1 MVDTLSA
8 TFAHSAMDLQDTAMM
23 PNLTPSVASRM
34 DPLAGFDDSPEA
46 TTEALSTFEV
56 IPENIYIGHA
66 TARAAAEESMGCQCK
81 FDPDQDDPAMACG
94 DKSDCIN
101 RILYIE
107 CKRNDCR
114 LGGYCQNR
122 RFQKKEYA
130 RVKVVKTQLKGYG
143 LVAEQEL
150 ERGQFVMEYIGEVVS
165 KSQFLKRTAIYEQ
178 ENCEH
183 HYFMSLKNDEVIDA
197 TRKGCIARFVNHSCA
212 PNCEVQ
218 KWVVGSQF
226 RMGIFTTRPI
236 PKGTEITFDYKFVR
250 YGAEPQ
256 RCFCGEPCCKGYI
269 GVAKEAYDR
278 DPVTGDMSL
287 EEEMESQTISSRQKA
302 KVHEDDDEYVDPNQ
316 THPVQSSRGLNSA
329 EDVIKFVKVMMEAS
343 GKPNLATKLLTKLQD
358 TEEVTYLNKFIRMHG
373 VPLLKSM
380 LVEYEHDPR
389 ISGDVL
395 RVFAL
400 LPIAKR
406 NTIDD
411 HHLPEQLE
419 RIKRRT
425 DPLLVELC
433 DELLDKWQ
441 HLETVYRIPK
451 VKQHTL
457 APSNSSTYPPDSPSD
472 MIIQSPSAKR
482 KAEDDYGDRR
492 NGRRNSPRAGGSSTL
507 VSYPR
512 SPSGNRYTSSVRS
525 PMERPRSETSL
536 TKRSGYDSYRS
547 SPRPPRLHHQHSSG
561 TTPMFHDLS
570 LSRSRSHARS
580 YHPSPRNGG
589 SGYERDQPDRSGS
602 WESPNALRDT
612 SCDSFRDSHR
622 RTNTT
627 SKDGP
632 TSYTS
637 GRRNKDKT
645 APAIDSLS
653 TSHRRSVISPHTPSP
668 QETSVTPGEE
678 VELPPNWRTAKAP
691 NGRTYYYHIVTG
703 QTQWNA
709 PAVDVTQDGVS
720 RAQLDEVI
728 RNAALHHQKSGQQRT
743 AEERGRTLDTSSSNN
758 SQSERRKSSHN
769 IKASGTSTSEGR
781 RSTTSGAPTGDQETI
796 VKEAVARVVTKYLS
810 KYKANFDKEQF
821 KKEARKITRI
831 VLEKERRSSSFTFDK
846 LVDMP
851 ASKRAKIKIF
861 VDEYAQKVLTKQT
874 KA

>member
-1 MVDTLSA
+1 M
-8 TFAHSAMDLQDTAMM
+8 TFAQSAMDLHEAAVT
-23 PNLTPSVASRM
+23 PNLTPSVTSRV

-46 TTEALSTFEV
+46 TTEALSTFEA
-56 IPENIYIGHA
+56 IPENIYIGNA

-107 CKRNDCR
+107 CKRNDCQ

-143 LVAEQEL
+143 LVAEQDL

-236 PKGTEITFDYKFVR
+236 PKDTEITFDYKFVR

-278 DPVTGDMSL
+278 DPVTGDVSL
-287 EEEMESQTISSRQKA
+287 EEEMESQVVSSRQKA
-302 KVHEDDDEYVDPNQ
+302 KVHEDDDEYVDPSQ

-343 GKPNLATKLLTKLQD
+343 GKPNLASKLLTKLQD
-358 TEEVTYLNKFIRMHG
+358 TEEVAYLNKFIRMHG

-389 ISGDVL
+389 ISRDVL

-400 LPIAKR
+400 LPITKR

-411 HHLPEQLE
+411 HRLPEQLE
-419 RIKRRT
+419 RIKNGS

-433 DELLDKWQ
+433 DELLDKWK

-451 VKQHTL
+451 VKQPTL
-457 APSNSSTYPPDSPSD
+457 APKNSSVNPPDSPSD
-472 MIIQSPSAKR
+472 MVMQSPPSKR
-482 KAEDDYGDRR
+482 KAEDEYSDRR
-492 NGRRNSPRAGGSSTL
+492 NYRRSSPRAGGSSAL

-512 SPSGNRYTSSVRS
+512 SPSDNRYTPGIRS

-536 TKRSGYDSYRS
+536 TKRSGYDSYRN
-547 SPRPPRLHHQHSSG
+547 SPRPPRPYHQHSSG
-561 TTPMFHDLS
+561 TTPMIQDMS
-570 LSRSRSHARS
+570 LSRSRNKTRS

-589 SGYERDQPDRSGS
+589 SDYERTRRDPSGS
-602 WESPNALRDT
+602 WESSNLPRNA
-612 SCDSFRDSHR
+612 SCDSSQDSHR
-622 RTNTT
+622 RTNVTG
-627 SKDGP
+627 KDGWA
-632 TSYTS
+632 SYSS
-637 GRRNKDKT
+637 GRGNNDTT
-645 APAIDSLS
+645 APSIGSPS
-653 TSHRRSVISPHTPSP
+653 SHRRTVASPHTPSP
-668 QETSVTPGEE
+668 QEANVTPGEE
-678 VELPPNWRTAKAP
+678 VDLPPNWRTAKAP
-691 NGRTYYYHIVTG
+691 NGRTYYYHTVTG

-728 RNAALHHQKSGQQRT
+728 RNAALQRQKLGQQQRT
-743 AEERGRTLDTSSSNN
+743 AEERERTLDTPSSNS
-758 SQSERRKSSHN
+758 SQGEFRKSNQSN
-769 IKASGTSTSEGR
+769 KVSGTSTSETR
-781 RSTTSGAPTGDQETI
+781 RISTSGTAAGDQENA

-810 KYKANFDKEQF
+810 KYKADFDKEQF

-831 VLEKERRSSSFTFDK
+831 VLEKERRSSSFTSDK
-846 LVDMP
+846 LLDMSM
-851 ASKRAKIKIF
+851 SKRAKIKIF
-861 VDEYAQKVLTKQT
+861 VDEYAQKLLTKQT
-874 KA
+874 KP